1 MLNIKYIE
9 EFKAGDPYLV
19 VTSDKQ
25 GFLNACNFFRNKP
38 GGFLN
43 DKSITGRSDLGA
55 LQSSS
60 LYLTPEECVEIADHF
75 KNVVSSGKPQHA
87 YFDIKALPDIEI
99 IISYLEYDDLFQ
111 M

>member
-9 EFKAGDPYLV
+9 EFKAGHPYLV
-19 VTSDKQ
+19 VTGDKQ
-25 GFLNACNFFRNKP
+25 GFIDAYNFFRNKP

-43 DKSITGRSDLGA
+43 DKAVTGRSDLGA
-55 LQSSS
+55 LRSNS

-75 KNVVSSGKPQHA
+75 KNVIASEKPQHA
-87 YFDIKALPDIEI
+87 YFDTKALPDIEI
-99 IISYLEYDDLFQ
+99 IISYREYDDLFQ